1 MKIAIVED
9 EKVHQDY
16 VAAILEKISKKQNCM
31 LSLRVFESAEAF
43 LFHFEEAKIDAA
55 LLDIE
60 LKNMSGY
67 ELAREIR
74 KTNSKIPIAFITGV
88 KDYVFDGYKV
98 DACGYILKPIDEESM
113 LELIKKIQDKLSTS
127 EKSLMVKTKEGIVS
141 LWESEINYV
150 ESSDHS
156 TIVNTTKG
164 RYISSRKLSQ
174 WLEELSKDKFFK
186 PHRCYIIN
194 LGLVEKI
201 EKEYVS
207 MKNDVKIPIARGIW
221 KDLMKSYL
229 NYRRKDYE

>member
-1 MKIAIVED
+1 MAMSWR
-9 EKVHQDY
+9 EK
-16 VAAILEKISKKQNCM
+16 LEK
-31 LSLRVFESAEAF
+31 L
-43 LFHFEEAKIDAA
+43 
-55 LLDIE
+55 
-60 LKNMSGY
+60 
-67 ELAREIR
+67 
-74 KTNSKIPIAFITGV
+74 
-88 KDYVFDGYKV
+88 
-98 DACGYILKPIDEESM
+98 
-113 LELIKKIQDKLSTS
+113 
-127 EKSLMVKTKEGIVS
+127 
-141 LWESEINYV
+141 
-150 ESSDHS
+150 
-156 TIVNTTKG
+156 IVNTTKG

>member
-1 MKIAIVED
+1 MKISIVED
-9 EKVHQDY
+9 EKIHQDY
-16 VAAILEKISKKQNCM
+16 VASILEKISKKQNCM

-43 LFHFEEAKIDAA
+43 LFDFEEEKVDAV

-60 LKNMSGY
+60 LKNMNGY

-113 LELIKKIQDKLSTS
+113 LEIIKKIQDKLSTS
-127 EKSLMVKTKEGIVS
+127 EKSLMVKTKEGIVN
-141 LWESEINYV
+141 LWESDINYV
-150 ESSDHS
+150 ESADHS